1 MEFEYAFPD
10 GMEQIAGTAFTG
22 VAGVVLGVV
31 MILYLLLLG
40 LCIVCYVLNAAGL
53 YQIAKRRGIHHAW
66 LAWIPIGVNWLL
78 GSISDHYQYVVKQK
92 VTKRRKILLTLSI
105 VMVAMLILLGAG
117 MTALI
122 LSDAAVAAIALVV
135 IAYLA
140 MLGLAIAIT
149 VFCYIAYF
157 DLFRSCR
164 PEQDVLFLVLGI
176 FFNIVLAFFV
186 FACRNHDK
194 GMPERKVK
202 QPEPIL
208 VEPEAEIDQEE
219 ESAAEAE
226 APVEEE
232 IPVVETQIVEDPEE

>member
-10 GMEQIAGTAFTG
+10 GMEEIAGTAFTG
-22 VAGVVLGVV
+22 VAGVMVGIFMV
-31 MILYLLLLG
+31 LYLLLLG
-40 LCIVCYVLNAAGL
+40 LGVVCYVLNAAGL

-66 LAWIPIGVNWLL
+66 LAWVPIGVNWLL
-78 GSISDHYQYVVKQK
+78 GSISDHYQYVAKQK
-92 VTKRRKILLTLSI
+92 VTNRRKILLTLSI

-135 IAYLA
+135 VAYLA

-164 PEQDVLFLVLGI
+164 PDQDVLFLVLGI
-176 FFNIVLAFFV
+176 FFNIALAFFV

-202 QPEPIL
+202 QPEPVL
-208 VEPEAEIDQEE
+208 AEPEEETTAEEQT
-219 ESAAEAE
+219 AAEAE
-226 APVEEE
+226 TPAQEE
-232 IPVVETQIVEDPEE
+232 IPVVETQPVEDPE